1 MIFTNPLLLK
11 PKNTNDYL
19 MEAIYIFLIK
29 KKPDFSGF
37 SSNILFLNTNI
48 YSILACK
55 DLQLLLQYIQPGQY
69 GEFLAR
75 PQF

>member
-48 YSILACK
+48 CSILACMA
-55 DLQLLLQYIQPGQY
+55 LQLLPQYIPLDQY
-69 GEFLAR
+69 AEFLTLL
-75 PQF
+75 QF